1 MERISLIILTNGTE
15 NGLKRC
21 VETCLE
27 QDYPDLEVIVASND
41 PEIATK
47 LPMTDCKIVVK
58 SGEKRKNLK
67 AVGLAQAIGDY
78 VLFIEAE
85 DFLAAPDAVT
95 KLMNIRQKGNNDVL
109 FTNFVALKDG
119 EFIYPSGRL

>member
-1 MERISLIILTNGTE
+1 MVRVSLIILTNGTE

-21 VETCLE
+21 AETCLE

-67 AVGLAQAIGDY
+67 TVGLAQAIGDY
-78 VLFIEAE
+78 ILFIEAE
-85 DFLAAPDAVT
+85 DFLAAPDTV
-95 KLMNIRQKGNNDVL
+95 
-109 FTNFVALKDG
+109 
-119 EFIYPSGRL
+119 